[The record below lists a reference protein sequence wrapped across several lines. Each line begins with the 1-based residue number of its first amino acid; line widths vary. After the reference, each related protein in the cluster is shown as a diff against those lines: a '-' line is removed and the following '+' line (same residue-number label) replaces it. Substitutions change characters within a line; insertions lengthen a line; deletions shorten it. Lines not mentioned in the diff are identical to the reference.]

1 VLWLAMKPVGRD
13 DPTVLRQNALRAT
26 EGRAMAGEESFSDGV
41 YRNILQITLMG
52 MAPLC
57 IDMYQ
62 GRTQVAAKYS
72 TAEHTERRTLGG
84 LVAYLL
90 IVPALVAFMAAPA
103 VAVAVG
109 AVVGVVGVAVGRRA
123 GRRLRWQ
130 QAESGFSS
138 SEAKSGQ
145 PA

>member
-1 VLWLAMKPVGRD
+1 VFWLAMKPVGRD

-26 EGRAMAGEESFSDGV
+26 EGRAMAGEENFSDGV
-41 YRNILQITLMG
+41 YRNVLQITLMW

-62 GRTQVAAKYS
+62 GRTQAAAKYS

-103 VAVAVG
+103 VAVG

-123 GRRLRWQ
+123 SRRLRWQ

-138 SEAKSGQ
+138 SAQ
-145 PA
+145 Y